1 MCIAFAG
8 ALLTPAAEGASETLA
23 RVRSNHVLR
32 CGIGENLAGFSEKDA
47 SGRYRGF
54 NVDFCRA
61 VAAAVLGDPTKVAY
75 TPVNAAARFPLLLS
89 GQVDLLSH
97 TATWTL
103 AREGGIGL
111 SFPGIYFYDSQA
123 FMVPRAGGAR
133 RLEDLKGATICAVK
147 GTTHVAHLEDAFAT
161 RKIAYVPLVLDSQ
174 VAATAAFFE
183 GRCQALTSDQ
193 STLWAMRVRAPGG
206 AERYDI
212 LPELIS
218 REPLAPVVRRADEQ
232 WITIVRWVLNTLVIA
247 EQQGLTAATARRT
260 LENPSDPVVRRSVDE
275 LRSVA
280 RALGLAEDWYLRV
293 IEASGNYGEIF
304 DRNLGAGQPAAH
316 GARTEPPLD
325 RRRASVRPADTLN
338 MTEFQTIFTLVVF
351 AAVILAIAFD
361 VVDMVL
367 AALLG
372 VAALIVV
379 GVFSSQD
386 VIKVTTNSGG
396 PLALLFGGMIVAG
409 VLAPTGLFDWVGTR
423 YLHFTRGSGRR
434 FLIGLVILVGTLCAF
449 LPNATT
455 VVLLAPVIIRVAREL
470 DIDIVPPMI
479 LTAIVSNTAGLLTL
493 VGDPATFLVGSSIGM
508 SFGEYLQKV
517 SLGGLLTLLA
527 LTAMLPWLMRDIW
540 NLQRE
545 LPAAAADGRHHA
557 ALLRHRGAARARG
570 DGPALPLRGRH
581 PDGDRSAGSSHR
593 RGRARVARRAGGEG
607 GGRRRPVEA
616 GRLEDVAFPRCCCS
630 LWSRPSTRPAFCRAS
645 RTNCTRSSAR
655 RR

>member
-1 MCIAFAG
+1 MKTSVIAAVCVAFAG
-8 ALLTPAAEGASETLA
+8 VVLTPAAEAASETLA

-75 TPVNAAARFPLLLS
+75 TPVGAAARFPLLLS

-218 REPLAPVVRRADEQ
+218 REPLAPVVRRVDEE
-232 WITIVRWVLNTLVIA
+232 WTTIVRWVLNTLVIA
-247 EQQGLTAATARRT
+247 EQQGITAATARRT
-260 LENPSDPVVRRSVDE
+260 LENPSDPVARRSVDE

-293 IEASGNYGEIF
+293 IEAGGNYGEIF
-304 DRNLGAGQPAAH
+304 ERNLGAASPLRMERGQN
-316 GARTEPPLD
+316 RLWTE
-325 RRRASVRPADTLN
+325 
-338 MTEFQTIFTLVVF
+338 
-351 AAVILAIAFD
+351 
-361 VVDMVL
+361 
-367 AALLG
+367 
-372 VAALIVV
+372 
-379 GVFSSQD
+379 
-386 VIKVTTNSGG
+386 
-396 PLALLFGGMIVAG
+396 
-409 VLAPTGLFDWVGTR
+409 
-423 YLHFTRGSGRR
+423 
-434 FLIGLVILVGTLCAF
+434 
-449 LPNATT
+449 
-455 VVLLAPVIIRVAREL
+455 
-470 DIDIVPPMI
+470 
-479 LTAIVSNTAGLLTL
+479 
-493 VGDPATFLVGSSIGM
+493 
-508 SFGEYLQKV
+508 
-517 SLGGLLTLLA
+517 GGLLFA
-527 LTAMLPWLMRDIW
+527 P
-540 NLQRE
+540 
-545 LPAAAADGRHHA
+545 
-557 ALLRHRGAARARG
+557 
-570 DGPALPLRGRH
+570 
-581 PDGDRSAGSSHR
+581 
-593 RGRARVARRAGGEG
+593 
-607 GGRRRPVEA
+607 PV
-616 GRLEDVAFPRCCCS
+616 R
-630 LWSRPSTRPAFCRAS
+630 
-645 RTNCTRSSAR
+645 
-655 RR
+655 